1 MLGYPL
7 PHPPLTD
14 SGVHGLEAKVG
25 ATAVG
30 FELSH
35 QHARYEDRLI
45 SCDAVACVLANEA
58 GVT

>member
-7 PHPPLTD
+7 PHTPLTD
-14 SGVHGLEAKVG
+14 SGVHGLEAKVR
-25 ATAVG
+25 ATAVR
-30 FELSH
+30 FKLRH

-58 GVT
+58 VVA